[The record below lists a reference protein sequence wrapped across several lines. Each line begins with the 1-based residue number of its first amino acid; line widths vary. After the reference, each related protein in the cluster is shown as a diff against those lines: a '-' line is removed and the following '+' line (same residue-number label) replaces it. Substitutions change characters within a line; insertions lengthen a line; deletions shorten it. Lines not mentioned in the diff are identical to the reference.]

1 MQHNSTK
8 CAQCKS
14 TEYINQSS
22 IASVSPLS
30 ISLYMTL
37 VVFELRCLQHLDFLI
52 IVVDFCFLLSPVSFW
67 YGIGIG
73 RSKWSYAPFG
83 GVLCLSHL
91 SPVSC
96 SSPVHVTSPVHLH
109 HFNVVMPP
117 VLQFSSSPVVPFSSS
132 VLQLSHFPVQFSG
145 SPIFQ
150 VSSSPVL
157 QFSSSPVLCS

>member
-8 CAQCKS
+8 FAQCKS

-52 IVVDFCFLLSPVSFW
+52 IVVDFCFLLSSVSFW
-67 YGIGIG
+67 SGIGIG

-83 GVLCLSHL
+83 DVLCLSHL

-96 SSPVHVTSPVHLH
+96 SSPVHITSPVHLH
-109 HFNVVMPP
+109 HFNVIMPP
-117 VLQFSSSPVVPFSSS
+117 VLQFSSC
-132 VLQLSHFPVQFSG
+132 
-145 SPIFQ
+145 PIFQ
-150 VSSSPVL
+150 FSSPVLPFSRSPVL
-157 QFSSSPVLCS
+157 QFPSSPVLCS